1 MPRQITTAHS
11 GPSVP
16 VLEHRIAVLERRV
29 AMLTESVRAL
39 AAALGTVPPPP
50 ADGGDHDDRGD
61 GDGLDGL
68 DGGTVSE
75 ARPEPDLL
83 PLGK

>member
-50 ADGGDHDDRGD
+50 ADGGDHDRGD

>member
-61 GDGLDGL
+61 GDGLDG
-68 DGGTVSE
+68 GTVSE